1 MSIIKSQPQT
11 ELSQTMNTL
20 NHIKPLENKEYLA
33 MKDAMAEGA
42 SCKSCT
48 DFKQHQFSATCMMH
62 SKTIRH
68 YNICTRYKKIAS

>member
-20 NHIKPLENKEYLA
+20 HHIKPLEAKEYLA

-42 SCKSCT
+42 SCKSCI
-48 DFKQHQFSATCMMH
+48 DFRQLRYGALCKMYEKPIKQ
-62 SKTIRH
+62 
-68 YNICTRYKKIAS
+68 YNICTRYKKTGA